1 VLFKCRE
8 GRLDDFDLLQCKIP
22 SWNGL

>member
-1 VLFKCRE
+1 VLFKCRD